1 MYKCADCDKCSV
13 REDCTQGEFRQTA
26 FSPQL
31 WAQKQKAKELLS
43 DEAGIKM
50 MKRRSHEVE
59 TVFGQIKG
67 NMGFRRF
74 KTTGNEGVSTEW
86 GLLMMG
92 YNMKN
97 LFRLGI

>member
-1 MYKCADCDKCSV
+1 LS
-13 REDCTQGEFRQTA
+13 
-26 FSPQL
+26 S
-31 WAQKQKAKELLS
+31 KE
-43 DEAGIKM
+43 GIELR
-50 MKRRSHEVE
+50 KRRCHEVE

-74 KTTGNEGVSTEW
+74 RTTGNKGVSTEW

-97 LFRLGI
+97 LFRVEI